1 MPQLDILIFQYEN
14 LNFVIGFFLL
24 FFLNQYYVF
33 PTILRNI
40 VLRRKLI
47 TRDLTS
53 ADFVLFSSLLL
64 KRLKIHSF
72 DNVLFR
78 TKVSSINEFVMEF
91 YNSIVYFFMTFKF
104 VKINVFKF
112 YFSLFREK
120 LNLIIW
126 LNYSK

>member
-14 LNFVIGFFLL
+14 LNFIVGFFLL
-24 FFLNQYYVF
+24 FLLNQYYIF

-47 TRDLTS
+47 VRNLNSSDFILFS
-53 ADFVLFSSLLL
+53 FVLL
-64 KRLKIHSF
+64 KKMKIQAF

-78 TKVSSINEFVMEF
+78 VKVSYLSDFVMKF
-91 YNSIVYFFMTFKF
+91 YSGIINFFLVFKF
-104 VKINVFKF
+104 LKANLFKF
-112 YFSLFREK
+112 YFSLFRDK

-126 LNYSK
+126 LNYLR